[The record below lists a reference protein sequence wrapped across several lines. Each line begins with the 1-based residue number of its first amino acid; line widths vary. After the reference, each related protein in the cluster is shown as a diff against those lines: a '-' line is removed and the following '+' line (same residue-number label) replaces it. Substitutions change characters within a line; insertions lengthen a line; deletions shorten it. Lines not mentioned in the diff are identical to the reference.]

1 MQPDKIAMSMSAFE
15 KAFENIEVAVGS
27 MTGAMDVATG
37 SMVPTEEVE
46 EMMRQIAQVSSRCT
60 PAMSRVCHCL
70 RPVAVA
76 QSAAPAPHERHA
88 FRHRKTLLTWVWR
101 FRVQE

>member
-37 SMVPTEEVE
+37 SMVPTDEVE
-46 EMMRQIAQVSSRCT
+46 EMMRQIAHVSARAASLPRPASLT
-60 PAMSRVCHCL
+60 PGAC
-70 RPVAVA
+70 AVA
-76 QSAAPAPHERHA
+76 AAPIVRPRA
-88 FRHRKTLLTWVWR
+88 T
-101 FRVQE
+101 

>member
-46 EMMRQIAQVSSRCT
+46 EMMRQIAHVSWRCM
-60 PAMSRVCHCL
+60 PAPRRVCCCSPNQL
-70 RPVAVA
+70 P
-76 QSAAPAPHERHA
+76 PHHMNV
-88 FRHRKTLLTWVWR
+88 TLFATGKR
-101 FRVQE
+101 Y

>member
-37 SMVPTEEVE
+37 SMVPTDEVE
-46 EMMRQIAQVSSRCT
+46 EMMRQIAHVSARCMLTSPCVPHSR
-60 PAMSRVCHCL
+60 RV
-70 RPVAVA
+70 VAVA
-76 QSAAPAPHERHA
+76 PI
-88 FRHRKTLLTWVWR
+88 FRLRAM
-101 FRVQE
+101 